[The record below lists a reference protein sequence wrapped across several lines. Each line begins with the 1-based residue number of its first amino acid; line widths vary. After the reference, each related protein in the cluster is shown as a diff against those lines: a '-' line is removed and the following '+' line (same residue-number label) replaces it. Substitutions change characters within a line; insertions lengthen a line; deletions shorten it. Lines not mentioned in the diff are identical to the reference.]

1 MAQIQ
6 SIDVLCKP
14 SVYLLYD
21 KGALVYV
28 GQSKTPSSRVLQH
41 RRDKTFDSFK
51 ILRCRPERRMY
62 WEDRLIYK
70 FRPKYNKQIANRS
83 RMFAAKRTKIMS
95 KHAQVPFPSI
105 MHTSMGLGFTVSS
118 TSSNI
123 FIPQGNTGTL
133 GSTGT
138 FGFGRGDGVTNGN
151 DTLVFSKTHG

>member
-70 FRPKYNKQIANRS
+70 FRPKYNKQMSNKA
-83 RMFAAKRTKIMS
+83 RMFPAKRKKIMS
-95 KHAQVPFPSI
+95 EQPQMAFPSI
-105 MHTSMGLGFTVSS
+105 FSHSMGHGFTVTS
-118 TSSNI
+118 TASNI
-123 FIPQGNTGTL
+123 FIPQG
-133 GSTGT
+133 STGT
-138 FGFGRGDGVTNGN
+138 FGLSRGDGVTNGN
-151 DTLVFSKTHG
+151 DTLVFSKNHG

>member
-21 KGALVYV
+21 QGALVYV

-70 FRPKYNKQIANRS
+70 FRPKYNKQMSNKA
-83 RMFAAKRTKIMS
+83 RMFPAKRRKIMS
-95 KHAQVPFPSI
+95 EQAQVPFPSI
-105 MHTSMGLGFTVSS
+105 MYHSTGYGFTVSS
-118 TSSNI
+118 TASNI
-123 FIPQGNTGTL
+123 FIPQG
-133 GSTGT
+133 STGT
-138 FGFGRGDGVTNGN
+138 FGLGRGDGVMNGN
-151 DTLVFSKTHG
+151 DTFVVSEARK

>member
-1 MAQIQ
+1 MAQVQ

-21 KGALVYV
+21 QGELVYV

-83 RMFAAKRTKIMS
+83 RMFAAKRRKIMS
-95 KHAQVPFPSI
+95 EQAQVAFPSI
-105 MHTSMGLGFTVSS
+105 MYHTTGHGFTVSS
-118 TSSNI
+118 TASNI
-123 FIPQGNTGTL
+123 FIPQGNTGTF
-133 GSTGT
+133 SVS
-138 FGFGRGDGVTNGN
+138 RGDGVMSGSN
-151 DTLVFSKTHG
+151 TLRFSKEE

>member
-21 KGALVYV
+21 QGALVYV

-95 KHAQVPFPSI
+95 KHAQGPFPSI

-118 TSSNI
+118 TASNI
-123 FIPQGNTGTL
+123 FIPQGNTLTL
-133 GSTGT
+133 GTTGT
-138 FGFGRGDGVTNGN
+138 FGFGLGDGVTNGN
-151 DTLVFSKTHG
+151 DTLVFSKNHG

>member
-21 KGALVYV
+21 QGALVYV
-28 GQSKTPSSRVLQH
+28 GQSKTPSSRELQH

-70 FRPKYNKQIANRS
+70 FRPKYNKQMSNKA
-83 RMFAAKRTKIMS
+83 RMFPAKRKKIMS
-95 KHAQVPFPSI
+95 EQAQVAFPSI
-105 MHTSMGLGFTVSS
+105 MYHSMGHGFTVAS

-123 FIPQGNTGTL
+123 FIPQST
-133 GSTGT
+133 TGT
-138 FGFGRGDGVTNGN
+138 FSVSRGDGVMSGN
-151 DTLVFSKTHG
+151 NTFGFYKAGQ

>member
-21 KGALVYV
+21 QGALVYV

-83 RMFAAKRTKIMS
+83 RMFAAKRRKIMS
-95 KHAQVPFPSI
+95 EQAQVAFPSI
-105 MHTSMGLGFTVSS
+105 MHHSSGYGFTVSS
-118 TSSNI
+118 TASNI
-123 FIPQGNTGTL
+123 FIPQSTTGTL
-133 GSTGT
+133 GITGAISV
-138 FGFGRGDGVTNGN
+138 GRGIA
-151 DTLVFSKTHG
+151 L